1 MDCLARR
8 EHSFYELQQKLV
20 KKFPDAPAERITT
33 VLEVLKS
40 ENLQS
45 DERFV
50 ESYVRYRKNRG
61 FGCLHIRSDLSS
73 RRVSESLID
82 SYLSVDSSQDE
93 MIQSLIQKKM
103 NGEQVLLYG
112 SKHHRKIV
120 NFLQSRGF
128 THEQVR
134 QGLEPWLASSK

>member
-8 EHSFYELQQKLV
+8 EHSFYELQQKLC
-20 KKFPDAPAERITT
+20 KKYPDVSPDKINS
-33 VLEVLKS
+33 VLEVLRI

-50 ESYVRYRKNRG
+50 ESYVRYRKSRG
-61 FGCLHIRSDLSS
+61 FGYLHIKSDLSA
-73 RRVSESLID
+73 RRVNEALID
-82 SYLSVDSSQDE
+82 SYLVPDDSQDE
-93 MIQSLIQKKM
+93 MIQSLVLKKL
-103 NGEQVLLYG
+103 NGERSLVYG
-112 SKHHRKIV
+112 CKLHRKIA

-134 QGLEPWLASSK
+134 KGLDPWLVSS